1 MPVKY
6 LMNVSKNNL
15 ILPLHVLWHSFGT
28 HCGHVALQGK
38 EMAADVCLF
47 VLTQKVHNTTQLSCS
62 TPYCGNP
69 TSHITKLLLTFRCRE
84 LYFKP
89 KYLQLFKAAGDGCLC
104 NIKLLRL
111 IIHKI
116 FLRTGEGGMETDQSV
131 ERSEG
136 IVMIRIWRTL

>member
-15 ILPLHVLWHSFGT
+15 ILPLHVLWYSFGT

-38 EMAADVCLF
+38 EIAADVCF
-47 VLTQKVHNTTQLSCS
+47 ILTQKIHNTTKLSCYIPNRS
-62 TPYCGNP
+62 NP
-69 TSHITKLLLTFRCRE
+69 TSHITKLLLNFRWRE
-84 LYFKP
+84 FYLKP
-89 KYLQLFKAAGDGCLC
+89 KYLLLFKAAGDGWLC
-104 NIKLLRL
+104 NIILLRL

-116 FLRTGEGGMETDQSV
+116 FLRTGDGGMETDQSV

-136 IVMIRIWRTL
+136 IVMIRIWRTLW